1 MTRISG
7 SALCVHSLRG
17 LAIAGLITGFA
28 SSAEAGGFFDALFGG
43 FTAPRPVA
51 RAYADPSAD
60 VRSERTER
68 SEAPAPAVS
77 SSSGRRTFCV
87 RLCDGRFFPLMAAN
101 NATPVETCNAVCPA
115 SKTRVFHGG
124 TEIGSA
130 MDANGA
136 RYSSL
141 EQAFVYRKT
150 IVPGCTC
157 NGKDSF
163 GLAPVDVMADPTLR
177 KGDIVATSDG
187 LKAFEGGRS
196 EAHKTADFTPAQNSR
211 VSGSLRDRLSTLR
224 VSEQQ

>member
-7 SALCVHSLRG
+7 NTLGAYSLRG
-17 LAIAGLITGFA
+17 LAIVGLVTGFV

-60 VRSERTER
+60 VRTER
-68 SEAPAPAVS
+68 SEAPAVAS
-77 SSSGRRTFCV
+77 SSSGRSTFCV

-101 NATPVETCNAVCPA
+101 NATPVETCNAMCPA
-115 SKTRVFHGG
+115 SKTRVCHGG
-124 TEIGSA
+124 TEIGA
-130 MDANGA
+130 ATDANGA

-141 EQAFVYRKT
+141 DQAFLYRKT

-157 NGKDSF
+157 NGKDAF

-187 LKAFEGGRS
+187 LKAFEGGRD
-196 EAHKTADFTPAQNSR
+196 EAHKTADFTPAQNSTR
-211 VSGSLRDRLSTLR
+211 VSGSERDRLSTMR

>member
-7 SALCVHSLRG
+7 NTLGAHSLRG

-60 VRSERTER
+60 VRSDRTER
-68 SEAPAPAVS
+68 SEAPAPAA

-101 NATPVETCNAVCPA
+101 NATPVETCNAMCPA

-124 TEIGSA
+124 TEIGA
-130 MDANGA
+130 ATDASGA

-141 EQAFVYRKT
+141 EQAFLYRKT

-157 NGKDSF
+157 NGKDAF
-163 GLAPVDVMADPTLR
+163 GLAPVEVMADPTLR

-196 EAHKTADFTPAQNSR
+196 EAHKTADFTAAQNSTR

>member
-7 SALCVHSLRG
+7 NAHVHSLLG
-17 LAIAGLITGFA
+17 FAIAGLITGFA

-43 FTAPRPVA
+43 FSPPRPVA
-51 RAYADPSAD
+51 RAYADPSAE
-60 VRSERTER
+60 VRTER
-68 SEAPAPAVS
+68 SEAPAPALAP

-101 NATPVETCNAVCPA
+101 NVTPVETCNAMCPA

-130 MDANGA
+130 TDSNGA

-141 EQAFVYRKT
+141 EQAFLYRNT
-150 IVPGCTC
+150 IVPNCTC
-157 NGKDSF
+157 NGKDAF

-177 KGDIVATSDG
+177 RGDIVATSDG

-196 EAHKTADFTPAQNSR
+196 EAHRTADFTPAQNSR

-224 VSEQQ
+224 VSEKQ

>member
-7 SALCVHSLRG
+7 YTLDVFLRG

-28 SSAEAGGFFDALFGG
+28 SSAQAGGFFDALFGG
-43 FTAPRPVA
+43 FAAPHPVA

-60 VRSERTER
+60 VRNERTEA
-68 SEAPAPAVS
+68 SAPAASV
-77 SSSGRRTFCV
+77 SGRRTFCV

-101 NATPVETCNAVCPA
+101 NATPVETCNAMCPA

-124 TEIGSA
+124 TEIGA
-130 MDANGA
+130 ATDANGA

-141 EQAFVYRKT
+141 EQAFLYRKT

-157 NGKDSF
+157 NGKDAF

-196 EAHKTADFTPAQNSR
+196 DAHKTVDFTPAQNSTR
-211 VSGSLRDRLSTLR
+211 VTGSVRDRLSTMR

>member
-7 SALCVHSLRG
+7 YTLGVHLLRG

-28 SSAEAGGFFDALFGG
+28 SSAQAGGFFDALFGG
-43 FTAPRPVA
+43 FAAPRPVA

-60 VRSERTER
+60 VRNERTEA
-68 SEAPAPAVS
+68 SAPAASV
-77 SSSGRRTFCV
+77 SGRRTFCV

-101 NATPVETCNAVCPA
+101 NATPVETCNAMCPA

-124 TEIGSA
+124 TEIGA
-130 MDANGA
+130 ATDANGA

-141 EQAFVYRKT
+141 EQAFLYRKT

-157 NGKDSF
+157 NGKDAF

-177 KGDIVATSDG
+177 KGDIVATTDG

-196 EAHKTADFTPAQNSR
+196 EAHKTVDFTPAQNSTR
-211 VSGSLRDRLSTLR
+211 VTGSVRDRLSTMR

>member
-1 MTRISG
+1 
-7 SALCVHSLRG
+7 

-43 FTAPRPVA
+43 FSAPPRPVA

-68 SEAPAPAVS
+68 SEAPAS

-101 NATPVETCNAVCPA
+101 NATPVETCNAMCPA

-124 TEIGSA
+124 TEIGA
-130 MDANGA
+130 ATDANGA

-141 EQAFVYRKT
+141 EQAFLYRKT

-157 NGKDSF
+157 NGKDVF

-177 KGDIVATSDG
+177 RGDIVATSDG

-196 EAHKTADFTPAQNSR
+196 EAHKTADFTPAQNAR
-211 VSGSLRDRLSTLR
+211 VSGSLRERLSSLR
-224 VSEQQ
+224 VSEKQ

>member
-1 MTRISG
+1 MIRISG
-7 SALCVHSLRG
+7 GALCAHSLRG
-17 LAIAGLITGFA
+17 LAVAGLIIGLG
-28 SSAEAGGFFDALFGG
+28 SSAEAGGLFDALFGG
-43 FTAPRPVA
+43 LSASRPVA

-60 VRSERTER
+60 MRSERTER
-68 SEAPAPAVS
+68 SEAPATN

-101 NATPVETCNAVCPA
+101 NATPVEACNAMCPA

-124 TEIGSA
+124 TEIGA
-130 MDANGA
+130 ATDANGV

-141 EQAFVYRKT
+141 DQAFVYRKT

-157 NGKDSF
+157 NGKDAF
-163 GLAPVDVMADPTLR
+163 GLAPVDVMADSTLR
-177 KGDIVATSDG
+177 RGDIVATSDG

-196 EAHKTADFTPAQNSR
+196 EAHKTADFTPAQNSTR
-211 VSGSLRDRLSTLR
+211 VSGSVRDRLSTMR

>member
-7 SALCVHSLRG
+7 SALGAWSLRI

-28 SSAEAGGFFDALFGG
+28 SSAEAGGLFDALFGG
-43 FTAPRPVA
+43 FSAPPRPVA

-68 SEAPAPAVS
+68 SEAPAAVA

-101 NATPVETCNAVCPA
+101 NATPVETCNAMCPA

-130 MDANGA
+130 TDANGA
-136 RYSSL
+136 RYSGL
-141 EQAFVYRKT
+141 EQAFLYRKT

-157 NGKDSF
+157 NGKDAF
-163 GLAPVDVMADPTLR
+163 GLAPVEVMADPTLR
-177 KGDIVATSDG
+177 RGDIVATSDG

-196 EAHKTADFTPAQNSR
+196 EAHKTADFTPAQNAR
-211 VSGSLRDRLSTLR
+211 VSGSLRDRLSSLR
-224 VSEQQ
+224 VSEKQ

>member
-1 MTRISG
+1 MIRISG
-7 SALCVHSLRG
+7 GALCAHSLRA
-17 LAIAGLITGFA
+17 LAVAGLIIGLG
-28 SSAEAGGFFDALFGG
+28 SSAEAGGLFDALFGG
-43 FTAPRPVA
+43 FNAPRPVA

-60 VRSERTER
+60 VKSERTER
-68 SEAPAPAVS
+68 SETPASATS
-77 SSSGRRTFCV
+77 YSGRRTFCV

-101 NATPVETCNAVCPA
+101 NATPVETCNAMCPA

-124 TEIGSA
+124 TEIGA
-130 MDANGA
+130 ATDANGA

-141 EQAFVYRKT
+141 DQAFVYRKT

-157 NGKDSF
+157 NGKDAF

-196 EAHKTADFTPAQNSR
+196 EAHQIADFTPAQNSTR
-211 VSGSLRDRLSTLR
+211 VSGSVRDRLSAMR

>member
-7 SALCVHSLRG
+7 NTLGAYSLRG
-17 LAIAGLITGFA
+17 LAIVGLVTGFV

-60 VRSERTER
+60 VRTER
-68 SEAPAPAVS
+68 SEAPASAAS
-77 SSSGRRTFCV
+77 YSGRRTFCV

-101 NATPVETCNAVCPA
+101 NATPVETCNAMCPA

-124 TEIGSA
+124 TEIGA
-130 MDANGA
+130 ATDANGA

-141 EQAFVYRKT
+141 EQAFLYSKT

-157 NGKDSF
+157 NGKDAF

-187 LKAFEGGRS
+187 LKAFEGGRD
-196 EAHKTADFTPAQNSR
+196 EAHKTADFTPAQNSTR
-211 VSGSLRDRLSTLR
+211 VSGSERDRLSTMR